1 MTKCKPPKTPASTKK
16 KVAAASKK
24 TKKTA
29 AAAAA
34 SSSAS
39 AATVPKKKST
49 AAKANYSFDNTSAVQ
64 SHKTNHLTF
73 FKCKING
80 VPRPQARAFPN
91 AQHGQVNIHSP
102 SKANQKMFANA
113 FKAALSKINQC
124 LFSMSGNNVI
134 AIWVRF
140 YFPRPKDHYYYNPS
154 THKWHLSASAPLFV
168 KKTPDLDN
176 CIKLVLDSLQGVCY
190 KNDSTVALLE
200 TAKVFD
206 HTQLFWHNGQDKLG
220 TTLIKV
226 TEIDDSTWIAGC
238 NCLSCQFKH
247 TQGY

>member
-29 AAAAA
+29 AAAAAAASSSAA

-134 AIWVRF
+134 AIWVHF
-140 YFPRPKDHYYYNPS
+140 YFPRPKENYY
-154 THKWHLSASAPLFV
+154 
-168 KKTPDLDN
+168 
-176 CIKLVLDSLQGVCY
+176 
-190 KNDSTVALLE
+190 
-200 TAKVFD
+200 
-206 HTQLFWHNGQDKLG
+206 
-220 TTLIKV
+220 
-226 TEIDDSTWIAGC
+226 
-238 NCLSCQFKH
+238 
-247 TQGY
+247 

>member
-29 AAAAA
+29 AAAAAAASSSAA

-134 AIWVRF
+134 AIWVHF
-140 YFPRPKDHYYYNPS
+140 YFPCPKDHYYYNPS
-154 THKWHLSASAPLFV
+154 TNKWHLSASASLFV
-168 KKTPDLDN
+168 KKTPDLDY
-176 CIKLVLDSLQGVCY
+176 CIKLVLNSLQGVCY
-190 KNDSTVALLE
+190 KNDSTVALVE
-200 TAKVFD
+200 TAKVFVRS
-206 HTQLFWHNGQDKLG
+206 HTAFLAQWSRQVGYYPHHLHQHSNDEEEE
-220 TTLIKV
+220 
-226 TEIDDSTWIAGC
+226 EIS
-238 NCLSCQFKH
+238 SQ
-247 TQGY
+247 